1 MNNQAQA
8 TVIGAQTRIKGEI
21 ECQDSLVVAGHLE
34 GAIRL
39 GDELVIEPGG
49 IVIADVQA
57 ARVLVGGTL
66 VGNVTATESV
76 RLGAQGKLLGDVQCP
91 QLVLADGAALR
102 GNVSAG
108 PAAAPSADLR
118 ARPAPSSARPAPAA
132 APPAS
137 SAAPRPRAP
146 LPTAPVTPLAL
157 RRERPVVTERPAAP
171 ERPGASERPAASERP
186 GVATRGAAASAAGSA
201 SVGSAIEL
209 GGHASGGGTSAK
221 VPRPPT
227 AAGKKSRVKRR

>member
-1 MNNQAQA
+1 MNNQPQA

-108 PAAAPSADLR
+108 PAAAPSGDMR

-132 APPAS
+132 VPPS
-137 SAAPRPRAP
+137 PSAAPRPRAA

-157 RRERPVVTERPAAP
+157 RRERSATTTERAGAAERPVVAERPS
-171 ERPGASERPAASERP
+171 G
-186 GVATRGAAASAAGSA
+186 ATRGAAGATAGSSAAGSA
-201 SVGSAIEL
+201 SEL
-209 GGHASGGGTSAK
+209 AGQSSGGVTSAK
-221 VPRPPT
+221 IPRPPT